1 MKVLVIGGGGT
12 MGRAAVRAALNFDFI
27 ESITL
32 AGVDFERAQ
41 AFAQSLGDPRVHA
54 VFLDVIDTPALH
66 AAIQDA
72 DVVLNSAGPFF
83 RFGVPILTAAIENGK
98 HYCDICDDF
107 QPTLDML
114 ALHEQAVQRGV
125 TAIIGLGASPGISN
139 LLAAKAAL
147 ALDRVDSLVTA
158 WKLSGAANVDDGF
171 LEPQAGSGPDAAAVH
186 LVHCLSGTIRV
197 VRDGTPQDV
206 PPLEQF
212 AIDYPGLGTVDVWS
226 IGHPE
231 AVTLPRRFPELVSC
245 YNGMLG
251 VAPIIDNL
259 RALGAEVDAGR
270 LSVDAAAAL
279 LLSDGGREA
288 RQEKLAEDERA
299 DIPGLLAHASGTKDG
314 RSATAGAHITRTP
327 PGGMAE
333 ITGIPLALFLPL
345 LQQGSIRG
353 PGVFAPEEAID
364 ADAFFAL
371 FDGFVGGEGAGLSV
385 MVSGQDQPI

>member
-1 MKVLVIGGGGT
+1 MKVLAIGGGGT
-12 MGRAAVRAALNFDFI
+12 MGRAAVRTALSFDFV
-27 ESITL
+27 EEITL
-32 AGVDFERAQ
+32 AGIDFERAQ
-41 AFAQSLGDPRVHA
+41 AYAKSLNDPRA
-54 VFLDVIDTPALH
+54 RAISLDVTDADALDS
-66 AAIQDA
+66 AMQAA

-83 RFGVPILTAAIENGK
+83 RFGVPILTAAIKNGK

-114 ALHEQAVQRGV
+114 ALHEQAAQRGV

-139 LLAAKAAL
+139 LLAAKAAS

-158 WKLSGAANVDDGF
+158 WKLSGAANTDDGF
-171 LEPQAGSGPDAAAVH
+171 LEEQTASGPDAAAVH
-186 LVHCLSGTIRV
+186 LVHCISGTIQV
-197 VRDGTPQDV
+197 VRDGAMQDV

-212 AIDYPGLGTVDVWS
+212 TIDYPGVGELDIWS
-226 IGHPE
+226 LGHPE
-231 AVTLPRRFPELVSC
+231 AVTLPRRYPELSSC

-251 VAPIIDNL
+251 VAPIIDSL
-259 RALGAEVDAGR
+259 RALAAEVDAGR
-270 LSVDAAAAL
+270 LSVDAAAEL

-288 RQEKLAEDERA
+288 RQEKLSEDEQA
-299 DIPGLLAHASGTKDG
+299 DVPGLLAHASGMKNG
-314 RSATAGAHITRTP
+314 RAANAGAHITRTP

-345 LQQGSIRG
+345 LKQGSIRG

-371 FDGFVGGEGAGLSV
+371 FDGFVGDEGAGLSV
-385 MVSGQDQPI
+385 TVSA